1 MSVYTFLPPTGAWAD
16 WRKWEDGGVGR
27 VGGGGGAVSNKVRLR
42 SDGGLGTGEVGSGG
56 DLEPAKVRG
65 VACPS
70 PGFLRC
76 RSTERPQAGPVH
88 YWDLEG
94 IEMWSWKRG
103 HREERK
109 RKELEVMAQQIHLH
123 RGWESELLG
132 WIPGCSTYIDTP
144 GSYS

>member
-1 MSVYTFLPPTGAWAD
+1 M
-16 WRKWEDGGVGR
+16 GR
-27 VGGGGGAVSNKVRLR
+27 RGSNRVRLR

-76 RSTERPQAGPVH
+76 REHGEAPGRACPLLGPGSHRNVELEERSQG
-88 YWDLEG
+88 
-94 IEMWSWKRG
+94 R
-103 HREERK
+103 RK
-109 RKELEVMAQQIHLH
+109 RKELEVIAQQIHLH

-132 WIPGCSTYIDTP
+132 WFPGCSTYIDTP